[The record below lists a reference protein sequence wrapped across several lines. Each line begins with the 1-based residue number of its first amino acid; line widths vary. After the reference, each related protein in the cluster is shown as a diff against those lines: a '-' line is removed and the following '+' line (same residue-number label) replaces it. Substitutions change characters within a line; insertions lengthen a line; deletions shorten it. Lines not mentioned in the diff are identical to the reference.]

1 MPCGEERRDPK
12 IVRGGALGKHVGE
25 KGALKG
31 EVHPGLAG
39 VWAAN
44 PAGLLLARNDFLC
57 YRPSPTAYK
66 QRCVLCNE
74 RKAGVEM
81 LLA

>member
-1 MPCGEERRDPK
+1 MAGIENRVTSIEDRNL
-12 IVRGGALGKHVGE
+12 GG
-25 KGALKG
+25 
-31 EVHPGLAG
+31 
-39 VWAAN
+39 WAAN

-57 YRPSPTAYK
+57 YRPSPTAYR

>member
-1 MPCGEERRDPK
+1 MPGTSGERALLAVLPVVVGGKSEIRNPK
-12 IVRGGALGKHVGE
+12 SEIQGGGR
-25 KGALKG
+25 
-31 EVHPGLAG
+31 AG
-39 VWAAN
+39 I
-44 PAGLLLARNDFLC
+44 PAGLLLAHNDFLC
-57 YRPSPTAYK
+57 YRPSPTAYR

>member
-1 MPCGEERRDPK
+1 MPCREERRDPK
-12 IVRGGALGKHVGE
+12 IVSGGTLRKHAGE

-39 VWAAN
+39 VWA
-44 PAGLLLARNDFLC
+44 GFLLARNDFLC
-57 YRPSPTAYK
+57 YRPSPTAYR
-66 QRCVLCNE
+66 QRCVLCYE